1 MFMSD
6 QPRTNADLNFRLLG
20 IPVRVNPWFWLMAVL
35 LGPLQAKPILM
46 VMWVVV
52 VFVSILVHE
61 MGHALVIRGFGWWPS
76 ILLYS
81 FGGLAMYQPT
91 RQVPR
96 KQIMI
101 SLAGPAAGFLLA
113 FATLALARAA
123 GYPFLFHFGAPYG
136 ITFLPDFEHMRI
148 GANGY
153 VVMFVYQLLE
163 VNIWWGLI
171 NLLPVWPLDGGHV
184 CYELLNELR
193 VPDALAKALMVSVVL
208 AVAVAAYAAIRLSD
222 IWLAMMFGYLA
233 YNSFATLQ
241 SYQGRGGGYGGRW

>member
-6 QPRTNADLNFRLLG
+6 QPHTAYDLNFRVLG
-20 IPVRVNPWFWLMAVL
+20 IPVRVNPWFWLMAAL
-35 LGPLQAKPILM
+35 LGPLRDKPIYVLI
-46 VMWVVV
+46 WVIV

-61 MGHALVIRGFGWWPS
+61 MGHALVVRAFGWWPS

-81 FGGLAMYQPT
+81 FGGLAMYRPT

-96 KQIMI
+96 KQILI
-101 SLAGPAAGFLLA
+101 SLAGPVAGFLLA
-113 FATLALARAA
+113 GLTVFLARAA
-123 GYPFLFHFGAPYG
+123 GYYVLIHIGKPYG
-136 ITFLPDFEHMRI
+136 IMFGLDRARTTGTSDSVLAVILFLL
-148 GANGY
+148 
-153 VVMFVYQLLE
+153 Q

-184 CYELLNELR
+184 CYELLTGLR
-193 VPDALAKALMVSVVL
+193 VPDALVKALMVSVAL
-208 AVAVAAYAAIRLSD
+208 AVLIAVYSVIRLND
-222 IWLAMMFGYLA
+222 IFLAMMFGYLA